1 MHSLTVTKQQYALS
15 RISTPQRCE
24 LTNCT
29 APDHPQAQLRNSHP
43 LPSASLCWQRSCQSH
58 LVKPAFGSRHCPQ
71 CVGASRAPRLAENL
85 GPTQQMPP
93 RRVCTPIDKHTSS
106 TTHTGKQLGTAMCQM
121 VMEYIPHACKN
132 NMFDNYTTPLA
143 ETRSSG
149 AGSSLAISDGGSSGF
164 AVEAWLNLG
173 ERRAC
178 WQRFFWHAWEKNCDL
193 YVMR

>member
-1 MHSLTVTKQQYALS
+1 MGLGIVRNVWERVVQHGWRRTWAPHNRCHRAEFARRS
-15 RISTPQRCE
+15 INIPPPQR
-24 LTNCT
+24 
-29 APDHPQAQLRNSHP
+29 
-43 LPSASLCWQRSCQSH
+43 
-58 LVKPAFGSRHCPQ
+58 
-71 CVGASRAPRLAENL
+71 
-85 GPTQQMPP
+85 
-93 RRVCTPIDKHTSS
+93 
-106 TTHTGKQLGTAMCQM
+106 TGKQLGTAMCQM

-178 WQRFFWHAWEKNCDL
+178 WQRFFWHAWEKRTVICMSCVDTSRFL
-193 YVMR
+193 YILIWSLGYI

>member
-1 MHSLTVTKQQYALS
+1 
-15 RISTPQRCE
+15 
-24 LTNCT
+24 
-29 APDHPQAQLRNSHP
+29 
-43 LPSASLCWQRSCQSH
+43 
-58 LVKPAFGSRHCPQ
+58 
-71 CVGASRAPRLAENL
+71 
-85 GPTQQMPP
+85 
-93 RRVCTPIDKHTSS
+93 
-106 TTHTGKQLGTAMCQM
+106 MCQM

-173 ERRAC
+173 ERRVLAKVFLAC
-178 WQRFFWHAWEKNCDL
+178 MGKKNCDL